1 MEPKFNTSF
10 IPKKSLQADVSGS
23 KGTSK
28 YTHRRTIYGP
38 GFFLM
43 LLIFTITVVVALGVF
58 GYTKI
63 LIRDIEG
70 KIAKMEEQKNSFDL
84 NSVNMLTEFDTK
96 IRSAK
101 KILASHVAVSGLFDL
116 LENITLK
123 KVQYT
128 ELVYNGFPNE
138 VPTITVTGVS
148 DGFQNIALQ
157 TEQYRKDTS
166 LLNPVVNDLEKKEN
180 MTIDFSVDME
190 ADRRLTSFS
199 SFLNRPDTKINEV
212 YSPEVTD
219 AMIDNGTTTATTTEN
234 NLSEDF

>member
-1 MEPKFNTSF
+1 
-10 IPKKSLQADVSGS
+10 
-23 KGTSK
+23 
-28 YTHRRTIYGP
+28 
-38 GFFLM
+38 
-43 LLIFTITVVVALGVF
+43 
-58 GYTKI
+58 
-63 LIRDIEG
+63 
-70 KIAKMEEQKNSFDL
+70 
-84 NSVNMLTEFDTK
+84 
-96 IRSAK
+96 
-101 KILASHVAVSGLFDL
+101 
-116 LENITLK
+116 
-123 KVQYT
+123 
-128 ELVYNGFPNE
+128 LVYNGFPNE